1 MAQKAGGIGTWGLI
15 GAVAL
20 TVALAGLGLH
30 FAGILPDLGN
40 AEGPRPIEAVAIAD
54 APEPAPEAETTPETL
69 VAEPEAPAEPTV
81 AEERPQSESQD
92 VAEAPVPAEPD
103 AKPSDDET
111 PTVSAD
117 ETGDFSAPTFD
128 VVRVDPDGS
137 ATIAGTAPVGAT
149 VTVLLQSGEVAR
161 FEADASGQF
170 AGFLDLGESETARVL
185 TLTAQRGDRRS
196 TSEDQIIL
204 APVMTTDI
212 VEPGAPG
219 AGSAGTTPDSRI
231 VALSLGDVP
240 AQPGQSS
247 VGRAPVA
254 EGTTP
259 GASQPREPGAP
270 AGEATSGVMV
280 GTSGDAAVGTSEQAL
295 AGAAAPGAAPT
306 VGGDEGAP
314 MGSADVALS
323 ATATDTSAPA
333 LAENSDG
340 SPETASLAG
349 PAVGAEGT
357 SPATLTEVQ
366 PSAQDGVLE
375 DTAPGT
381 TALAS
386 LGRATDPSV
395 PGTGTPA
402 ASGEASEGTLPAT
415 QAAPSRTSSVAVL
428 RAGRNGIELLQ
439 PAAPRGAV
447 NQVTLDAISYT
458 IAGEVFLA
466 GRARGGSVI
475 RAYLDNRA
483 VRDFQIAADGRWQG
497 ELNDI
502 IPGIY
507 TLRIDE
513 VGSDGR
519 VLSRVETPF
528 KRESPEVLKPLAPQ
542 IASAGPAA
550 VPAPDAPS
558 AVTVPAPVTDTAVAE
573 VARAPAAA
581 SAPEAPSA
589 GTPASVPLIQAV
601 TVQKGD
607 TLWAISQNRYGE
619 GLLYVKVFEANRDNI
634 RDPDLI
640 YPGQIFSIPE

>member
-20 TVALAGLGLH
+20 TVALAGIGLH
-30 FAGILPDLGN
+30 FAGVLPDLGD
-40 AEGPRPIEAVAIAD
+40 AEAPRPIEAVAIAD
-54 APEPAPEAETTPETL
+54 APEPAPEAQTTPETS
-69 VAEPEAPAEPTV
+69 VAEPDAPAEPP
-81 AEERPQSESQD
+81 AADEKPQPESQA
-92 VAEAPVPAEPD
+92 VAEAPAPSEPD

-111 PTVSAD
+111 PNVSAD
-117 ETGDFSAPTFD
+117 ETGDFAAPTFD
-128 VVRVDPDGS
+128 VVRVEPDGS
-137 ATIAGTAPVGAT
+137 ATIAGTAPAGAT

-161 FEADASGQF
+161 FDADASGQF
-170 AGFLDLGESETARVL
+170 AGFLDLGESDTARVL
-185 TLTAQRGDRRS
+185 TLTAQRGDRLS

-212 VEPGAPG
+212 AEPGAPVTG
-219 AGSAGTTPDSRI
+219 AAGTAPDSRI
-231 VALSLGDVP
+231 AALSPGDAP

-247 VGRAPVA
+247 VGRSPVA
-254 EGTTP
+254 QGTTP
-259 GASQPREPGAP
+259 GASEPREPGAP
-270 AGEATSGVMV
+270 AAEGTSGVTV
-280 GTSGDAAVGTSEQAL
+280 GTAGDIAVGTSEQAL
-295 AGAAAPGAAPT
+295 AGAAALGAAPS

-314 MGSADVALS
+314 MGSEDVALANTGTGAS
-323 ATATDTSAPA
+323 APTMTAT
-333 LAENSDG
+333 SDG

-357 SPATLTEVQ
+357 SPASLTEVR
-366 PSAQDGVLE
+366 PSAQDGVTE

-386 LGRATDPSV
+386 RGGGTDPSV
-395 PGTGTPA
+395 PGTAPA
-402 ASGEASEGTLPAT
+402 TSGEAAEGTPPAAQT
-415 QAAPSRTSSVAVL
+415 APSRTSSVAVL

-513 VGSDGR
+513 VGTDGR

-542 IASAGPAA
+542 IASAGPAP
-550 VPAPDAPS
+550 VPAPEAPP

-573 VARAPAAA
+573 VARAPATE

-607 TLWAISQNRYGE
+607 TLWAISQDRYGE

>member
-20 TVALAGLGLH
+20 TVALAGIGLH
-30 FAGILPDLGN
+30 FAGVLPDLGD
-40 AEGPRPIEAVAIAD
+40 AEAPRPIEAVAIAD
-54 APEPAPEAETTPETL
+54 APEPAPEAQTTPETS
-69 VAEPEAPAEPTV
+69 VAEPEAPAEPPA
-81 AEERPQSESQD
+81 AEEMPQPESQA
-92 VAEAPVPAEPD
+92 VAEAPAPSEPD

-111 PTVSAD
+111 PNVSAD
-117 ETGDFSAPTFD
+117 ETGDFAAPTFD
-128 VVRVDPDGS
+128 VVRVEPDGS
-137 ATIAGTAPVGAT
+137 ATIAGTAPAGAT

-161 FEADASGQF
+161 FDADASGQF
-170 AGFLDLGESETARVL
+170 AGFLDLGESDTARVL
-185 TLTAQRGDRRS
+185 TLTAQRGDRLS

-212 VEPGAPG
+212 AEPGAPA
-219 AGSAGTTPDSRI
+219 AGSAGTAPDSRFA
-231 VALSLGDVP
+231 ALSSGDAP

-247 VGRAPVA
+247 VGRSPIA

-259 GASQPREPGAP
+259 GASEPREPGAP
-270 AGEATSGVMV
+270 VAEGTSAVTV
-280 GTSGDAAVGTSEQAL
+280 GTAGDIAVGTSEQAL
-295 AGAAAPGAAPT
+295 AGATAPGAAPS

-314 MGSADVALS
+314 VGSEDVAL
-323 ATATDTSAPA
+323 ANTGTGASAPTITA
-333 LAENSDG
+333 NSDG

-357 SPATLTEVQ
+357 SPGTLTEVQ
-366 PSAQDGVLE
+366 PSAQDGVTE
-375 DTAPGT
+375 NTAPGT

-386 LGRATDPSV
+386 LGGGTDPSV
-395 PGTGTPA
+395 PGTAPA
-402 ASGEASEGTLPAT
+402 TSGEAAEGTPPAA

-513 VGSDGR
+513 VGTDGR

-528 KRESPEVLKPLAPQ
+528 KREPPEVLKPLAPQ
-542 IASAGPAA
+542 IASAGPAP
-550 VPAPDAPS
+550 VPAPEAPP

-573 VARAPAAA
+573 VARAPATD
-581 SAPEAPSA
+581 SAPEAPST

-607 TLWAISQNRYGE
+607 TLWAISQDRYGE